1 MGLFTKLKN
10 IIKNITLKNSVV
22 SYPECDYKKHMKECP
37 YFLRTP
43 SSSKECMFYET
54 SLCVLDKEER

>member
-37 YFLRTP
+37 I
-43 SSSKECMFYET
+43 FYAHQVAVRNACFMKH
-54 SLCVLDKEER
+54 LCVF